1 MIALMLERLL
11 YDGGGGK
18 GGIQA
23 SKMSLLY
30 DKIKPQTHKK
40 IVTNLSA
47 LSFGSPASSIGN
59 MPVSKLMALA

>member
-1 MIALMLERLL
+1 MDDALDHMMWE
-11 YDGGGGK
+11 GGGSGYPSIK
-18 GGIQA
+18 NEF
-23 SKMSLLY
+23 LY

-40 IVTNLSA
+40 LVANLNA